1 MTFPATSQSAQPAS
15 VLPQPTVVRREDYRE
30 PDWLAEGLVL
40 HFALDAQDTVVT
52 AACRY
57 RRRPGAAADVPL
69 RLDGEA
75 LEKEIARSKAV
86 GDMAGKIIDNARV
99 VLEGE
104 KLRAEYGGRNF
115 SLPKMLEAKNG

>member
-1 MTFPATSQSAQPAS
+1 MKNSLTDLNNHLFAQ
-15 VLPQPTVVRREDYRE
+15 LERLNDED
-30 PDWLAEGLVL
+30 
-40 HFALDAQDTVVT
+40 
-52 AACRY
+52 
-57 RRRPGAAADVPL
+57 
-69 RLDGEA
+69 LDGEA

>member
-1 MTFPATSQSAQPAS
+1 MKNSLQDLNNHLFAQ
-15 VLPQPTVVRREDYRE
+15 LE
-30 PDWLAEGLVL
+30 
-40 HFALDAQDTVVT
+40 
-52 AACRY
+52 
-57 RRRPGAAADVPL
+57 
-69 RLDGEA
+69 RL
-75 LEKEIARSKAV
+75 KAV